1 MVSYYKVN
9 ESKSNV
15 LNVVLDT
22 QSATKLKKQFE
33 FTWSPSAISYLGI
46 QLTANVSNLFHVNY
60 ESLCQSTRL
69 ELEKISHYYLL
80 WSGRLAL
87 FKMLTL
93 YHPKSYICSERSA
106 L

>member
-46 QLTANVSNLFHVNY
+46 QLTANV
-60 ESLCQSTRL
+60 L